1 MKYWLT
7 SKDKKHHQ
15 RALNKLIRQVNK
27 SLEQDELW
35 RGRFMVRQ
43 VESPQW
49 ICYEDGS
56 GAGLYVTLEFV
67 DRCTGRYWRL
77 YESVNHWRFWGGS
90 YLWRA
95 MNDFIV
101 ERCDVWFEKLAH
113 EHYDTW
119 RDYNKNVRVC

>member
-7 SKDKKHHQ
+7 SKDKKRHQ

-27 SLEQDELW
+27 SLEQDDLW
-35 RGRFMVRQ
+35 CGRFMVHQ

-56 GAGLYVTLEFV
+56 GAELYVTLEFV
-67 DRCTGRYWRL
+67 DKCTGRYWRL

-90 YLWRA
+90 HLWRA

-101 ERCDVWFEKLAH
+101 ERCDVWSEKLAR
-113 EHYDTW
+113 EHYGTW
-119 RDYNKNVRVC
+119 REYNKNVRVC